1 MSPPALSP
9 IDRAF
14 FLLETDERPMNVGV
28 LTIVAPPVAARG
40 KPSDALVRRM
50 LRCPVGSPF
59 DYRLT
64 PGWWPRLERLDH
76 VDPAEHLHRHE
87 LPDRSDLQALFAR
100 ICDIHPRRLDRAR
113 PLWEM
118 HVFDG
123 LPRGRVALYFKTHH
137 GLLDGLGFL
146 QVIRRAVAS
155 RPGRSTPQ
163 ALWRGLPE
171 APGGP
176 STSPVGSPGTLLGTS
191 LATAGRA
198 SATARDITRLMWH
211 VVRRDLGLGT
221 GLVAPFRSTPDVL
234 RAAPSPNRVMGHCVL
249 PLAQVRSIAAAGEAK
264 VNDVVLATLDLAL
277 HRYLRERGARPG
289 RPLIADMPV
298 ALHDRAG
305 AGNRIT
311 ILQVPLGRPDGTPA
325 QRLADI
331 VRETRT
337 IKDEIRTLS
346 PDALFYYS
354 IFQHSLAS
362 VIETLDLGELPML
375 ANAVISNPTGLDG
388 PVYFNGLPVELA
400 LPVSVV
406 AHHQVLN
413 VTVSN
418 FGADLNVTFI
428 ALREAVPDVQ
438 SLADGTVRALQ
449 ELQQAVAP
457 RPARPRRRRQR
468 PPRPVTRAR
477 REAAARP
484 SQPTL
489 H

>member
-9 IDRAF
+9 IDCAF

-28 LTIVAPPVAARG
+28 LTIVAPPPVRRG

-50 LRCPVGSPF
+50 LRCPVGPPF

-64 PGWWPRLERLDH
+64 SGWWPRLERLDH

-100 ICDIHPRRLDRAR
+100 ICDIHPRLLDRAR

-146 QVIRRAVAS
+146 QVIRRTVGS
-155 RPGRSTPQ
+155 RPGGRTPQ
-163 ALWRGLPE
+163 ALWRGLPDTSS
-171 APGGP
+171 GK
-176 STSPVGSPGTLLGTS
+176 STTPAASPPDLLGTS
-191 LATAGRA
+191 LATAWRA
-198 SATARDITRLMWH
+198 ATTARDMTRLAWH
-211 VVRRDLGLGT
+211 VARRDLGLGP
-221 GLVAPFRSTPDVL
+221 GPAVPFRSTPDVL
-234 RAAPSPNRVMGHCVL
+234 KATPSPNRVLGHCAL
-249 PLAQVRSIAAAGEAK
+249 PLARVRAIAAAGEAK

-277 HRYLRERGARPG
+277 SEYLRERGTQPS
-289 RPLIADMPV
+289 RPLVADMPV

-325 QRLADI
+325 QRLADV
-331 VRETRT
+331 VRETR
-337 IKDEIRTLS
+337 ILKDEIRTLS

-354 IFQHSLAS
+354 ILEHSVAS
-362 VIETLDLGELPML
+362 AIETLDLGEVPML
-375 ANAVISNPTGLDG
+375 ANAVISNPAGLEG

-418 FGADLNVTFI
+418 FGEDLNVTFI
-428 ALREAVPDVQ
+428 ALREALPDVQ
-438 SLADGTVRALQ
+438 QLADGTVRALHQ
-449 ELQQAVAP
+449 LEQAVMP
-457 RPARPRRRRQR
+457 RPVRPRRRSRS
-468 PPRPVTRAR
+468 PRPVAR
-477 REAAARP
+477 LPAAARP
-484 SQPTL
+484 TPTL

>member
-1 MSPPALSP
+1 MSPPGLSP

-28 LTIVAPPVAARG
+28 LTIVAPRPARRG
-40 KPSDALVRRM
+40 RPSDALVRRM
-50 LRCPVGSPF
+50 LRCPVGPPF

-64 PGWWPRLERLDH
+64 SGWWPCLERLDH

-100 ICDIHPRRLDRAR
+100 ICDIHSRRLDRAR

-123 LPRGRVALYFKTHH
+123 LPHGRVALYFKTHH

-146 QVIRRAVAS
+146 QVIRRTVDS
-155 RPGRSTPQ
+155 RPGGRTPQ
-163 ALWRGLPE
+163 ALWRGLPVTSS
-171 APGGP
+171 GR
-176 STSPVGSPGTLLGTS
+176 STTPAASPRDLLGSS
-191 LATAGRA
+191 LLAALRATA
-198 SATARDITRLMWH
+198 TVRDMTRLAWH
-211 VVRRDLGLGT
+211 VARRDFGLGS
-221 GLVAPFRSTPDVL
+221 GLAVPFRSTPDVL
-234 RAAPSPNRVMGHCVL
+234 RAAPSPRRVLGHCVL
-249 PLAQVRSIAAAGEAK
+249 PLARIRAVAAAGDAK

-277 HRYLRERGARPG
+277 SQYLRERGTRPN
-289 RPLIADMPV
+289 RPLVADMPV

-325 QRLADI
+325 QRLADV
-331 VRETRT
+331 VRETR
-337 IKDEIRTLS
+337 IVKDEIRTLS

-354 IFQHSLAS
+354 ILEHSLAS
-362 VIETLDLGELPML
+362 MIETLDLGEVPML
-375 ANAVISNPTGLDG
+375 ANAVISNPAGLEG

-418 FGADLNVTFI
+418 FGDDLNVTFI
-428 ALREAVPDVQ
+428 ALREAVPDLQ
-438 SLADGTVRALQ
+438 LLADGTVRALR
-449 ELQQAVAP
+449 ELEQAVQP
-457 RPARPRRRRQR
+457 RPAASRRRRR
-468 PPRPVTRAR
+468 TPRTVTPSTR
-477 REAAARP
+477 AARP
-484 SQPTL
+484 EQRTL